1 MSKFKETLDELY
13 LTGYF
18 SDIYLVNSLTSQYN
32 KSSLE
37 KQAALNKHAL
47 LVLEK
52 IVYSDYR
59 DNIKSIKSNLQFIAW
74 TLIINISAGAIY
86 LLYLFTK

>member
-47 LVLEK
+47 LVLDD
-52 IVYSDYR
+52 IVHSKY
-59 DNIKSIKSNLQFIAW
+59 KE
-74 TLIINISAGAIY
+74 NISSINNILIAFICLAVLSAIISIIAA
-86 LLYLFTK
+86 LNS

>member
-1 MSKFKETLDELY
+1 MSKFKETLDELH

-52 IVYSDYR
+52 IVHSDYR

-74 TLIINISAGAIY
+74 TLIINVSAGAIY